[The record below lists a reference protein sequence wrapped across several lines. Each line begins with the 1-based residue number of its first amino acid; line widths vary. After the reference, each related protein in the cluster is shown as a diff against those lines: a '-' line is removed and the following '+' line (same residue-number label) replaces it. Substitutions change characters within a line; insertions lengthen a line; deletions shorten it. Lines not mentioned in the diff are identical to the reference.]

1 MGRNFFFKIAIF
13 VLILVAI
20 NVVAALAGWE
30 FRVSIIG
37 SVILTLI
44 ISVVLNLFTR
54 RNR

>member
-1 MGRNFFFKIAIF
+1 MGRSFLVKLAVF

-44 ISVVLNLFTR
+44 ISLVLNLFMR

>member
-1 MGRNFFFKIAIF
+1 MSKNFFFKIAAL
-13 VLILVAI
+13 VLILVVI

-44 ISVVLNLFTR
+44 ISLVLDLFTR